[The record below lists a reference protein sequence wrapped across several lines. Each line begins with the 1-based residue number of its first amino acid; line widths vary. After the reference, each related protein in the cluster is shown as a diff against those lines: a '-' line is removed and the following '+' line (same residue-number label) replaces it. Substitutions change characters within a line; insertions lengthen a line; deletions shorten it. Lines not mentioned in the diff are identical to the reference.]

1 MNGIDTEKEVMEV
14 SGIEKRLEKIK
25 LFALDMDGTIY
36 LGNQIF
42 PFTHPFLEGLKN
54 AGKKY
59 VFLTNNSSKSGD
71 DYFQKLKKMGIE
83 TDRSLIYTSGDATI
97 EYLKGILP
105 GARIFLMGTRNLEDD
120 FRNAGF
126 RLDESSP
133 DFVVLG
139 FDLTFTYEKL
149 EKACHFIRQGVPFIA
164 THPDFNCP
172 IEQGQMIPDC
182 GALSAAITAATGVK
196 PKVIGKPNKEMLE
209 GLLKRAGVTK
219 EELCIMGDRL
229 ITDIKMGIDFGIL
242 NILVLT
248 GEAKAEDLSHSP
260 IIPDFVIGKNV
271 DLLSFL

>member
-1 MNGIDTEKEVMEV
+1 MNGIDTEKEVME
-14 SGIEKRLEKIK
+14 IFRIRKRLEKIK

-42 PFTHPFLEGLKN
+42 PFTLPFLEGLKK

-83 TDRSLIYTSGDATI
+83 ADRSMIYTSGDATI
-97 EYLKGILP
+97 EYLKGIRP
-105 GARIFLMGTRNLEDD
+105 GARVFLMGTLNLEEE
-120 FRNAGF
+120 FSKSGF
-126 RLDESSP
+126 ILDESAP

-139 FDLTFTYEKL
+139 FDLTFTYRKMD
-149 EKACHFIRQGVPFIA
+149 KACRFIRQGVPFIA

-172 IEQGQMIPDC
+172 MEENQMAPDC

-196 PKVIGKPNKEMLE
+196 PKVIGKPNREMLE
-209 GLLKRAGVTK
+209 GLINRTGVSK

-229 ITDIKMGIDFGIL
+229 MTDIKMGLDFGIL

-248 GEAKAEDLSHSP
+248 GEAKEEDLMGSS
-260 IIPDFVIGKNV
+260 ILPDFVIEKNV
-271 DLLSFL
+271 NLLSYL

>member
-1 MNGIDTEKEVMEV
+1 MNGIDTEKEVMEI
-14 SGIEKRLEKIK
+14 SGIGKRLEKIK

-42 PFTHPFLEGLKN
+42 PFTLPFLEGLKN

-71 DYFQKLKKMGIE
+71 DYYQKLKKMGVE

-105 GARIFLMGTRNLEDD
+105 GARVFLMGTRNLEED

-172 IEQGQMIPDC
+172 MEQGQMIPDC

-260 IIPDFVIGKNV
+260 IIPDFVIAKNV

>member
-1 MNGIDTEKEVMEV
+1 MNGLDKEKEVMEI

-42 PFTHPFLEGLKN
+42 PFTPPFLEGLKN

-105 GARIFLMGTRNLEDD
+105 GARVFLMGTRNLEDD

-126 RLDESSP
+126 RMDESSP

-139 FDLTFTYEKL
+139 FDLTFTYGKL
-149 EKACHFIRQGVPFIA
+149 DKACRFIRQGVPFIA

-196 PKVIGKPNKEMLE
+196 PKVIGKPKKEMLE

-260 IIPDFVIGKNV
+260 IIPDYVIGKNV